1 MRTEQYRRPAAT
13 PPPPRQG
20 PTPAPAPKVDPKQQA
35 LDTIKKWIGAKS
47 STFETLLGSHEAAK
61 RFGQVLIL
69 ACLRNPA
76 LLTCD
81 LKSLFLAALYC
92 AQRGLEPGVQDGCAL
107 VPYKGKVTP
116 IPQYRALVKQAVETG
131 SVKSAKAILIHAND
145 TVEWEEGENPRF
157 VHKPAPFG
165 TDRGPV
171 VGAYSR
177 IVLPDGSVEIEPM
190 DIKAVYKRRDASAAW
205 RESQNPMA
213 TPWGQWEEEMVKK
226 TALKNGFRTIP
237 VAPKLRDLLESD
249 SRLEGGATV
258 ETVLDMDANVL
269 DVTAVE
275 GEPESKPQTKADAL
289 AEMLAKG
296 GEQET
301 QAETREPEAA
311 GPQPEPAAAAAP
323 EPPPQEAEPEPES
336 ATQEAP
342 PEPQDAGELK
352 AKLKELYALAVKKD
366 IVGQVLE
373 QFKMNQWED
382 FLAFPEMLPTLAHFV
397 EAHQAPPKGRRVK

>member
-1 MRTEQYRRPAAT
+1 MTRATSVKPA
-13 PPPPRQG
+13 PPP
-20 PTPAPAPKVDPKQQA
+20 APSKAQAARPKDPKQQA
-35 LDTIKKWIGAKS
+35 LDTIKKWIGAKAA
-47 STFETLLGSHEAAK
+47 TFETLLGSPEAAK

-92 AQRGLEPGVQDGCAL
+92 AQRGLEPGVPDGCAL

-157 VHKPAPFG
+157 IHKPAPFG
-165 TDRGPV
+165 QDRGPV

-190 DIKAVYKRRDASAAW
+190 DLKEIYKRRDSSAAW
-205 RESQNPMA
+205 RDSHNREA
-213 TPWGQWEEEMVKK
+213 TPWAQWENEMIKK

-237 VAPKLRDLLESD
+237 VSPRLRDLLETD
-249 SRLEGGATV
+249 NKLEGGAPV
-258 ETVLDMDANVL
+258 EAVLDLDSDVL

-275 GEPESKPQTKADAL
+275 EAQHDKPQTRADAL
-289 AEMLAKG
+289 ADRLM
-296 GEQET
+296 GEAPAT
-301 QAETREPEAA
+301 QP
-311 GPQPEPAAAAAP
+311 GPAP
-323 EPPPQEAEPEPES
+323 EQPPLNVQEPEPGQAES
-336 ATQEAP
+336 TQAP
-342 PEPQDAGELK
+342 PPEEQAVEPETPAPDQEVLKQRLKDAQN
-352 AKLKELYALAVKKD
+352 LAIRKQ
-366 IVGQVLE
+366 IVGLVLQ
-373 QFKMNQWED
+373 QFKMDKWED
-382 FLAFPEMLPTLAHFV
+382 FLAFPEMIPTLEQFV
-397 EAHQAPPKGRRVK
+397 EQTAPAPPEKPKRR